1 MVGDTFPACGS
12 LADKILDVAGRVV
25 FFVSQANFE
34 AAYQAA
40 SLGITAT
47 AMGDEVYFVFGFD
60 ALRAYARDAFGRPH
74 TEREASESARAEG
87 LGVPAPWRMLSEA
100 RELGA
105 KVIVCDTT
113 LKLCGLAAA
122 DLGKLVDEV
131 MGLAAIWR
139 LTQNARTLS
148 F

>member
-1 MVGDTFPACGS
+1 
-12 LADKILDVAGRVV
+12 VAGRVV
-25 FFVSQANFE
+25 FFVSQANYE

-40 SLGITAT
+40 SLGITAS
-47 AMGDEVYFVFGFD
+47 AMGDDVYFVFAFD
-60 ALRAYARDAFGRPH
+60 ALRALARDAFGKPH

-87 LGVPAPWRMLSEA
+87 LGVPSPSRMLSEA
-100 RELGA
+100 REMGA
-105 KVIVCDTT
+105 KIIVCDTT

-122 DLGKLVDEV
+122 DLGTRVDEV

-139 LTQNARTLS
+139 LTQDARTLS

>member
-1 MVGDTFPACGS
+1 MPM
-12 LADKILDVAGRVV
+12 AGRVV
-25 FFVSQANFE
+25 FFVSQPNYE

-47 AMGDEVYFVFGFD
+47 AMGDDVFFVFGFD
-60 ALRAYARDAFGRPH
+60 ALRALQRELYGKPY

-87 LGVPAPWRMLSEA
+87 LGVPTPARMLSEA
-100 RELGA
+100 RAMGA

-113 LKLCGLAAA
+113 LKLCGLTAH
-122 DLGKLVDEV
+122 DLGNKIDEV

-139 LTQNARTLS
+139 LTQEARTLT

>member
-1 MVGDTFPACGS
+1 
-12 LADKILDVAGRVV
+12 VAGRVV

-40 SLGITAT
+40 SLGITAA
-47 AMGDEVYFVFGFD
+47 AMGDEVYFVFAFD
-60 ALRAYARDAFGRPH
+60 ALRAYARDAFGKPH
-74 TEREASESARAEG
+74 TEREAAESARADG
-87 LGVPAPWRMLSEA
+87 LGVPAPWRMLAEA

-105 KVIVCDTT
+105 KIVVCDTT
-113 LKLCGLAAA
+113 MKMCGLAHA
-122 DLGKLVDEV
+122 DVDAKVDEV

>member
-1 MVGDTFPACGS
+1 M
-12 LADKILDVAGRVV
+12 AGRVV
-25 FFVSQANFE
+25 FFVSQPNYE

-47 AMGDEVYFVFGFD
+47 AMGDDVFFVFGFD
-60 ALRAYARDAFGRPH
+60 ALRALTREVFGKPH

-87 LGVPAPWRMLSEA
+87 LGVPTPARMLSEA
-100 RELGA
+100 RAMGA
-105 KVIVCDTT
+105 KIIVCDTT
-113 LKLCGLAAA
+113 LKLCGLTQH
-122 DLGKLVDEV
+122 DLGDKIDEV

-139 LTQNARTLS
+139 LTQEARTLT

>member
-1 MVGDTFPACGS
+1 
-12 LADKILDVAGRVV
+12 
-25 FFVSQANFE
+25 
-34 AAYQAA
+34 
-40 SLGITAT
+40 
-47 AMGDEVYFVFGFD
+47 
-60 ALRAYARDAFGRPH
+60 
-74 TEREASESARAEG
+74 
-87 LGVPAPWRMLSEA
+87 MLSEA

>member
-1 MVGDTFPACGS
+1 M
-12 LADKILDVAGRVV
+12 AGRVV
-25 FFVSQANFE
+25 FFVREPSYE
-34 AAYQAA
+34 AAWQAT

-47 AMGDEVYFVFGFD
+47 AMGDEVYFVFAFD
-60 ALRAYARDAFGRPH
+60 ALRALARDAYGKPH

-87 LGVPAPWRMLSEA
+87 LGVPTPARMLSEA
-100 RELGA
+100 RAMGA

-113 LKLCGLAAA
+113 LKLCGFVAQ
-122 DLGKLVDEV
+122 DLVGTRIDEV

-139 LTQNARTLS
+139 LTQNARTLT